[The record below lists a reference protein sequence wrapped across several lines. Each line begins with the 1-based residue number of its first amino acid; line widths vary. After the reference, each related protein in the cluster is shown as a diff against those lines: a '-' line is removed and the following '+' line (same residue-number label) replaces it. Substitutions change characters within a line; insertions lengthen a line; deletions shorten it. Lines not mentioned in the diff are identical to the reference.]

1 VTDQRPRDAERLVA
15 KITGG
20 RCLGDTNGR
29 AAYDVLSGTMSQ
41 QPDDPMA
48 SLLNA
53 LEAIYAECRTM
64 IATHLAQLG
73 GG

>member
-1 VTDQRPRDAERLVA
+1 
-15 KITGG
+15 
-20 RCLGDTNGR
+20 
-29 AAYDVLSGTMSQ
+29 MSQ
-41 QPDDPMA
+41 QIDDPMA

-73 GG
+73 RGC